1 MSRSA
6 LLGVPAR
13 GPSPLVLRQSVI
25 RSLGYTGIAPA
36 RQRASG
42 ADRTQHVALPSV
54 VGMCSVGSLPC
65 PHTTRPGRGYE
76 EIHWRGP
83 RPNNVKLGP
92 TRRRV
97 RGGGTFQSP
106 HEDTRGRSRHAGRN
120 ASKGALL
127 LSGSSASLAEEIEG
141 GQPTGCPPS
150 KLIYDRNSLRVSHNE
165 RLPTPSDRDVV
176 QHDVARAHVI
186 AVLHYDID

>member
-1 MSRSA
+1 
-6 LLGVPAR
+6 VPAR
-13 GPSPLVLRQSVI
+13 E
-25 RSLGYTGIAPA
+25 RS
-36 RQRASG
+36 RN
-42 ADRTQHVALPSV
+42 LPRV
-54 VGMCSVGSLPC
+54 VMAMSSIVVMCSAGSLPC
-65 PHTTRPGRGYE
+65 PQTTRIRPGRGCE

-83 RPNNVKLGP
+83 AAKRSNWVRPDEESGP
-92 TRRRV
+92 AARRTPFMSALLPVFLSLAETFR
-97 RGGGTFQSP
+97 FQSP